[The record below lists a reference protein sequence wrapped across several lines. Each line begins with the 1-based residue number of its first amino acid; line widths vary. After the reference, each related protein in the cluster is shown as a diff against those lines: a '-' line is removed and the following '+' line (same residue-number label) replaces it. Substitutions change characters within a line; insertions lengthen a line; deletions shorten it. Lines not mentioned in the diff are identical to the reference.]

1 MIKTKDL
8 TKRYG
13 DITALNSLNLE
24 IEEGMIFGYIG
35 PNGAGKTTTIRILC
49 SLLKPTDGE
58 AFIDNISV
66 RRKPEKIKT
75 LVGYMPDFFGVYDE
89 MRVWEYIDFFGAAY
103 RIPRRKRKKRIDE
116 VLEITGS
123 REMKD
128 YYIDSLSRGM
138 RQRIIIA
145 KTLIHDPKVLFLD
158 EPTSGLDP
166 RARIEI
172 RKVFLQLKDMGKTIL
187 ISSHILPELANVC
200 DKIGIIEKSN
210 LCACGT
216 MEEVMHQTRQN
227 RLIEIEFRENADT
240 YIPLF
245 QKQFPVTNPQR
256 TGRVLRFEFAGQE
269 SDIENMLKDVSRKEF
284 PILWFREVPVDLE
297 EVFMKI
303 TRMEAAGSRSKSDK

>member
-13 DITALNSLNLE
+13 DVTALNNLNLE

-49 SLLKPTDGE
+49 SLLKPTSGE
-58 AFIDNISV
+58 AFIDNINV
-66 RRKPEKIKT
+66 QKKPDKIKT

-103 RIPRRKRKKRIDE
+103 KIPRRKRKKQIDE

-145 KTLIHDPKVLFLD
+145 KTLIHDPRVLFLD

-210 LCACGT
+210 LQACGT

-227 RLIEIEFRENADT
+227 RLIEVEFRDNADK

-245 QKQFPVTNPQR
+245 QEQFPVKNPQR
-256 TGRVLRFEFAGQE
+256 TGRVLRFEYSGQE
-269 SDIENMLKDVSRKEF
+269 NDIEKMLKDVLEKNF
-284 PILWFREVPVDLE
+284 PVLWFREVPVDLE

-303 TRMEAAGSRSKSDK
+303 TKMEAAGSRSKADK